1 MITPSEKKQ
10 LLLAEKGADKK
21 DLERRLELVENALK
35 EEQKK
40 TADYLNRL
48 GYLQADFENYKKR
61 AKREMDDIVNYGNED
76 LILEFLVVVDE
87 LELAIRNSE
96 QSKIPEG
103 LIDGLKMILK
113 YAYRILERQ
122 GVIRIEAVGKPF
134 EPTKHEAF
142 SKVTIEGQKEDMIVE
157 EIRKGF
163 TYKGKVIRP
172 SMVKVATAQIPP
184 TNESE

>member
-1 MITPSEKKQ
+1 MSASSEKKQ
-10 LLLAEKGADKK
+10 PLLAEKKANIA
-21 DLERRLELVENALK
+21 DLERRLEAAENALN
-35 EEQKK
+35 EEKKK
-40 TADYLNRL
+40 TENYLNRL
-48 GYLQADFENYKKR
+48 RYLQADFENYKKR
-61 AKREMDDIVNYGNED
+61 TKREMEEIANYGNED

-96 QSKIPEG
+96 QGKVPEG

-113 YAYRILERQ
+113 NVYRILERQ
-122 GVIRIEAVGKPF
+122 GVMKIEAVGKPF
-134 EPTKHEAF
+134 DPTKHEAF
-142 SKVTIEGQKEDMIVE
+142 SKVAIEGKKEDIVVE